1 MVRIKATETGLDFN
15 KWFNSVELIAAKEIG
30 GETVQFV
37 SNIYKYYLAYRLI
50 TDKQAE
56 QAANQDQTGTAS

>member
-1 MVRIKATETGLDFN
+1 MVRRKVTETGLDFN

-37 SNIYKYYLAYRLI
+37 SNIYTYYLAYRLI
-50 TDKQAE
+50 TDKQSK
-56 QAANQDQTGTAS
+56 G